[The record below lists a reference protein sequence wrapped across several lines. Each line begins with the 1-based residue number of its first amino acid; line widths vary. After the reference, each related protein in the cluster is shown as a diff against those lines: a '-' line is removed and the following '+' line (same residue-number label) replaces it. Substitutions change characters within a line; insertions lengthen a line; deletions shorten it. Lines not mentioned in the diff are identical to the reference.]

1 MLTICSSPLTTATL
15 PLVSTKTVIGY
26 PKRTTRRAD
35 QSSCMMLVRQLRNH
49 QLKPIWAIRPRS
61 FTSWSRISVELVSF
75 GSTGLFPF
83 PSERLASINAY

>member
-1 MLTICSSPLTTATL
+1 MLTSRSSPLTTATL
-15 PLVSTKTVIGY
+15 RLVITRTAIGY

-35 QSSCMMLVRQLRNH
+35 QSSCMMLVRQLPIHR
-49 QLKPIWAIRPRS
+49 LKPIWAIRLRS

-83 PSERLASINAY
+83 S